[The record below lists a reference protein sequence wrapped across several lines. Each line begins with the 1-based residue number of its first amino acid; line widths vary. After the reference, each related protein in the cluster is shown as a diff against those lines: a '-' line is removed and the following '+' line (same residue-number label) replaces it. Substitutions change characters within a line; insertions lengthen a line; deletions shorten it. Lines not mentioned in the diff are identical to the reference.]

1 MFLYSI
7 NNLRLLYRRYTI
19 DEIKH
24 KVIETLKKN
33 DAGMSSVELADAIH
47 VNRMTITKYLNI
59 LAVIGLIKRKKIGSV
74 NIWTLE
80 PGVMELELPLN
91 YLQIQQNFITALL
104 GNNKNETGKILLST
118 IYSDRDIIRIIKEIF
133 IPSFNTLN
141 EIYNRG
147 RLGETELIS
156 LNNQLFD
163 LMILLSQHHHRETA
177 NYDVYNIFIAGNEDQ
192 THNSKI
198 ASIASEIIG
207 FHTIYVGNIE
217 MHIDPFFDIDIQRY
231 ITKLWDRKKG
241 LKNIF
246 IFSSEETSLRFLFTT
261 AKFLKNKLTEEIK
274 IILFVKREIL
284 SIAKD
289 LNPDYVTSDINSLIA
304 WQENLK
310 KYF

>member
-1 MFLYSI
+1 M
-7 NNLRLLYRRYTI
+7 YRRYTI

-118 IYSDRDIIRIIKEIF
+118 IYSDSDIIRIIKEIF

-163 LMILLSQHHHRETA
+163 LMILLSQHHHREIP
-177 NYDVYNIFIAGNEDQ
+177 NYNVYNIFIAGNEDQ
-192 THNSKI
+192 IYNSKI

-207 FHTIYVGNIE
+207 FHTLYVGNIE
-217 MHIDPFFDIDIQRY
+217 IHIDPFFDIDIQRY
-231 ITKLWDRKKG
+231 ITKSWDRKKG

-246 IFSSEETSLRFLFTT
+246 MFSSEETSLRFLFTT
-261 AKFLKNKLTEEIK
+261 ANFLKNKLTEEIK
-274 IILFVKREIL
+274 IIMFVKREIL

-289 LNPDYVTSDINSLIA
+289 LNPDYVTSDITNLIA
-304 WQENLK
+304 WQEDLK
-310 KYF
+310 KYL